1 MGQDIVFPA
10 AGFIAMAVE
19 ALYQARQ
26 ATDPIEEDLLNTQYR
41 YRLRNSTFPKAL
53 VLEEKGPGAKVMLSL
68 SRHQDSWYEFVVSSL
83 TGEAWSEHSRGLIRL
98 EKAPRLGNWLKTPSY
113 REMLTISQ
121 LRQKLL
127 LHPWSILHPLVFGIK
142 P

>member
-26 ATDPIEEDLLNTQYR
+26 AIDPIDEALLSERYR

-53 VLEEKGPGAKVMLSL
+53 VLQENGLGTKVMLTL
-68 SRHQDSWYEFVVSSL
+68 AQQNDSWHEFTVSSL
-83 TGEAWSEHSRGLIRL
+83 TGETWSEHSRGLIRL
-98 EKAPRLGNWLKTPSY
+98 EEATRSGKEIRP
-113 REMLTISQ
+113 
-121 LRQKLL
+121 
-127 LHPWSILHPLVFGIK
+127 
-142 P
+142 